1 MSIEDRPKNEQLVQA
16 YNRMME
22 RVKASLEKAEKAAA
36 PRLRQAIDAAE
47 EKAVELGEL
56 SREEAIKIA
65 DYLRRDLQEAGE
77 YMAGPEGQEL
87 ADWLRFDIEL
97 IEGRMLEM
105 LLTVADQAK
114 LDMLSFEEQ
123 LIEAA
128 NERHTGEITGPG
140 TLVCQNCDEV
150 LHFHKAGHIPPCPKC
165 RGTVY
170 QRSAAEE

>member
-1 MSIEDRPKNEQLVQA
+1 MSAEDRPRNEKLVQA

-22 RVKASLEKAEKAAA
+22 RVKGSLERAEKAAA

-56 SREEAIKIA
+56 SREEAIKVA

-77 YMAGPEGQEL
+77 YMAGPKGQEL

-97 IEGRMLEM
+97 IEERMLEM
-105 LLTVADQAK
+105 FLTAADQAK
-114 LDMLSFEEQ
+114 LDMLTFEEQ
-123 LIEAA
+123 LIEAT
-128 NERHTGEITGPG
+128 ERHTGEITGPG
-140 TLVCQNCDEV
+140 TLVCQDCGEV
-150 LHFHKAGHIPPCPKC
+150 LHFHEAGHIPPCPKC